1 VKELRKALV
10 VLDKPKHDQHALKR
24 AVMLQQAAHG
34 AGKPFHLHLV
44 SFCWQSMVDH
54 SDSFDA
60 HQRRQMK
67 KEVVR
72 QRHEWLDE
80 QITGAG
86 LAAADVTCEVVWSDD
101 IAGWI
106 REHEGDADLVVK
118 SVHQVSG
125 TLMHTPLDWQIM
137 RESSKPVLLVAA
149 RRRRRR
155 KQARDGGGVLAA
167 LDLRHNDRVHRVL
180 NLRVLDA
187 AHLFAGLLHKPLDC
201 VSVIEYSE
209 VLSDLDFIDPR
220 KIRREKAA
228 QNQQL
233 LEALVEPYG
242 VAKRRLHQPAGKV
255 GQLVN
260 ATVRKVDADL
270 LVVGTA
276 ARRGV
281 RAALLGNS
289 AERILSRAGCDVLVV
304 HP

>member
-1 VKELRKALV
+1 MKELRNALV

-54 SDSFDA
+54 SEVFDV

-72 QRHEWLDE
+72 QRYDWLDARVAE
-80 QITGAG
+80 AG
-86 LAAADVTCEVVWSDD
+86 LAAADVTCEVVWNDD

-106 REHEGDADLVVK
+106 RDRDADTDMVIK

-137 RESSKPVLLVAA
+137 RESRQPVLLVAA
-149 RRRRRR
+149 RRRRSR
-155 KQARDGGGVLAA
+155 KQAENGGGVLAA

-187 AHLFAGLLHKPLDC
+187 AHLFAGLLDKPLDC

-220 KIRREKAA
+220 KIRREKSAK
-228 QNQQL
+228 NQQL

-255 GQLVN
+255 GQMVN
-260 ATVRKVDADL
+260 ATVRKIDADL

-281 RAALLGNS
+281 KAALLGNS